1 MTDKH
6 QFNMQQ
12 WKLGIVYRDE
22 LVFRSDG
29 SMFYWTSGFPLQAI
43 NVQIIDM
50 LSVRSKVYDWMW
62 CMRHQGTHIDCY
74 IQSDVS
80 FIRRGQ
86 LNFHNFVERSLH
98 PTSCLWMFFFL
109 SLEFPTTATFNLNI
123 NLCSILS
130 LSSLVFSHSN
140 RLIKTCTYATLLFM
154 KYVHLWIS
162 LRNFHFR
169 PAGKHER
176 ALLCP

>member
-1 MTDKH
+1 MVDGAPSFISIPPLASHIKNEWMTDKH

-98 PTSCLWMFFFL
+98 PTSCLWMFFF
-109 SLEFPTTATFNLNI
+109 
-123 NLCSILS
+123 S
-130 LSSLVFSHSN
+130 LSNFQPRQH
-140 RLIKTCTYATLLFM
+140 LI
-154 KYVHLWIS
+154 
-162 LRNFHFR
+162 
-169 PAGKHER
+169 
-176 ALLCP
+176 